1 MKVISE
7 RIFLMRLEER
17 INQVDSFSNTEYVL
31 LEYLI
36 SSKSKVINMQAA
48 ELAKHTFTSPASVT
62 RLSQKLGFSGFN
74 EFKFFLK
81 QEVNE
86 LKANKNKSWHLLQS
100 DIEKTINL
108 TDEAN
113 LLPIS
118 RLIAEAKTIF
128 VFGTDWGERNTAELF
143 VRNFI
148 AVGIYMTIIPS
159 VTELRWV
166 SQKVQKEDLI
176 IIISYSG
183 EGKDVT
189 EISQLL
195 KLKKVKIVSVTPLS
209 KNHLSTLSSNN
220 LYYQASQLEGIS
232 QDPSAEYNL
241 FTALHIVLDALFR
254 NYFDNFYLK

>member
-1 MKVISE
+1 
-7 RIFLMRLEER
+7 MRLEER
-17 INQVDSFSNTEYVL
+17 INQVNNFSNTEYVL
-31 LEYLI
+31 LEYII
-36 SSKSKVINMQAA
+36 SAKSKVINMQAA

-81 QEVNE
+81 QEVSE
-86 LKANKNKSWHLLQS
+86 LKTNKKKSWHLLQS
-100 DIEKTINL
+100 DVEKTIKL
-108 TDEAN
+108 IEEAN
-113 LLPIS
+113 LLPINQ
-118 RLIAEAKTIF
+118 LIAEAKNIF

-143 VRNFI
+143 VRNFM

-166 SQKVQKEDLI
+166 SEKVQKDDVM

-189 EISQLL
+189 ELSQLL
-195 KLKKVKIVSVTPLS
+195 KLRKVKIVSITPLA

-220 LYYQASQLEGIS
+220 LYYQATQLAGVS
-232 QDPSAEYNL
+232 DDPYAEYNL
-241 FTALHIVLDALFR
+241 FTTLHIFLDALFR
-254 NYFDNFYLK
+254 NYFDNFYLQ